1 MIALPTKIEQLKS
14 VGPQYLRRLHG
25 IGIKTVE
32 NLLFYFPYRYDD
44 YSQIT
49 PIEQL
54 QMGEIATVQGKIL
67 EINNIRTPRK
77 KMNLTEAIIQD
88 ATGAMRAVWFNQ
100 PFLAQTIYKNMIV
113 NLSGKVNFS
122 NNSICLSNP
131 TYEIIPYLLADN
143 HDFTH
148 TGRLVPVYHETQGL
162 SSRYLRYLIKPYLR
176 LADDITD
183 FLPPEIKN
191 ELNLIDLNTAIRQIH
206 FPDNL
211 PQAQSAKRRLAFNEF
226 FLIQL
231 MLLKQKR
238 KISHQPA
245 LFIPFNQK
253 LIKNFVK
260 QLPFELTNDQRIAA
274 WEIFQDL
281 EKNSPMNRL
290 LNGDVGSGKTIVAI
304 AAALEIADAGCQT
317 ALMAPTEILA
327 KQHFDIFTKFLSKYN
342 LNIGLLTGSENI
354 LNNDKITRA
363 RLKEKIANGKIDII
377 IGTHALIAFSKKEKI
392 NFKNLALAIIDEQHR
407 FGIAQR
413 AAMQKNINRIDGL
426 ATTPHFLS
434 MTATPIPRTLTLTL
448 YGDLD
453 ISLLKEMPK
462 GRQKIITKIIAPANR
477 QKAYDFIKN
486 QIKRGKQVFV
496 VCPLIE
502 ESENIATTELK
513 SVTQEYEKLSK
524 KIFPEF
530 TIAMLHGRL
539 KAKEKE
545 DIMRQFKNN
554 KINIIVSTS
563 VIEVGIDIPNATV
576 IMIEGT
582 DRFGLAQLHQFRG
595 RIGRGQD
602 QSYCFLF
609 TESAAKKTRQ
619 RLKALLE
626 CQNGFEL
633 AEKDLQIRGPGD
645 FSGARQWGLP
655 DLTMASLNDVALIK
669 QARQAAAKILSD
681 NLSSPALK
689 EKLKSFQNIIHLE

>member
-1 MIALPTKIEQLKS
+1 MITLSTKIEQLKS
-14 VGPQYLRRLHG
+14 VGPQYLRRLHSV
-25 IGIKTVE
+25 GIKTVE

-54 QMGEIATVQGKIL
+54 QMGEVATIQGKIL

-77 KMNLTEAIIQD
+77 RMNLTEAMIQD

-100 PFLAQTIYKNMIV
+100 PFLTQTIRKNMTV
-113 NLSGKVNFS
+113 NLSGKVNFANES
-122 NNSICLSNP
+122 MCLSNP
-131 TYEIIPYLLADN
+131 TYEIIPSLLTND
-143 HDFTH
+143 HSFTH
-148 TGRLVPVYHETQGL
+148 TGRLVPVYHEAQGL

-176 LADDITD
+176 LADEIMD
-183 FLPPEIKN
+183 FLPTEIIN

-231 MLLKQKR
+231 MLLKQKQ
-238 KISHQPA
+238 KISRQPA
-245 LFIPFNQK
+245 VSIPFNQK
-253 LIKNFVK
+253 LIKKFVT
-260 QLPFELTNDQRIAA
+260 QLPFELTNDQRVAA

-281 EKNSPMNRL
+281 EKSAPMNRL

-304 AAALEIADAGCQT
+304 AAALEVAKSGCQT

-327 KQHFDIFTKFLSKYN
+327 KQHFDIFAKFLSQHRV
-342 LNIGLLTGSENI
+342 NIGLLTGNENL
-354 LNNDKITRA
+354 LNNNKIA
-363 RLKEKIANGKIDII
+363 RTQLKEKITKGKIDIV
-377 IGTHALIAFSKKEKI
+377 IGTHALITSSQKEKI
-392 NFKNLALAIIDEQHR
+392 YFKNLALAVIDEQHR
-407 FGIAQR
+407 FGVAQR
-413 AAMQKNINRIDGL
+413 AAMQKNINQIDGL
-426 ATTPHFLS
+426 PTTPHFLS

-453 ISLLKEMPK
+453 ISLLKEMPQ
-462 GRQKIITKIIAPANR
+462 GRQKIITKIVAPANR
-477 QKAYDFIKN
+477 PKAYNFIKN

-502 ESENIATTELK
+502 ESENLATAELK
-513 SVTQEYEKLSK
+513 SVTQEYEKLST

-539 KAKEKE
+539 KTKEKE

-554 KINIIVSTS
+554 KINIMVSTS

-609 TESAAKKTRQ
+609 TESNAKKTRQ

-645 FSGARQWGLP
+645 FTGARQWGLP

-669 QARQAAAKILSD
+669 QARQAAARVLSD

-689 EKLKSFQNIIHLE
+689 EKLKSFQNIVHLE